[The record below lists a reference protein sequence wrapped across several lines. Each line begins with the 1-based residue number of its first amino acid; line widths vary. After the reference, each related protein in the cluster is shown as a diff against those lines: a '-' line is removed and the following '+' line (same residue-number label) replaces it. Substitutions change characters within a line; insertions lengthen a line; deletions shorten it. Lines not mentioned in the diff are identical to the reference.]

1 MFFFATQKSSVI
13 SPGQDGK
20 EEEYFS
26 LADKYSNQMS
36 VPLGDPPNYPRI
48 KSNLEKGSVW
58 AVLRVYLNL
67 NV

>member
-36 VPLGDPPNYPRI
+36 VPLWDPGAQIQTIPESSLI
-48 KSNLEKGSVW
+48 
-58 AVLRVYLNL
+58 